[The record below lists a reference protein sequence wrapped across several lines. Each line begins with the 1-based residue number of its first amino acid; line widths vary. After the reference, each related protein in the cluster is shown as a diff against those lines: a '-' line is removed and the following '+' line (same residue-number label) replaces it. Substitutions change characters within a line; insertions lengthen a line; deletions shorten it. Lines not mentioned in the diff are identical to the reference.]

1 MAKTKVQ
8 CMNCAHEFTL
18 KSWGYDKLEEDYS
31 FYTVCPK
38 CKSSFNIADE
48 SAEAI
53 LISNGTKVK
62 LFNNTIGIIDGNTF
76 EDIDP
81 EDTNTF
87 ENINYYVCPIEFTKE
102 KYWSDHYIMA
112 RKAEFKIERQ
122 KDNKTI
128 KQV

>member
-8 CMNCAHEFTL
+8 CMDCAYEFTL

-62 LFNNTIGIIDGNTF
+62 LFNNTIGIIPSTTIF
-76 EDIDP
+76 
-81 EDTNTF
+81 F
-87 ENINYYVCPIEFTKE
+87 CPPNALGPPTVGSVKAALLPGTSFMVPPDKLKELIEE
-102 KYWSDHYIMA
+102 
-112 RKAEFKIERQ
+112 
-122 KDNKTI
+122 
-128 KQV
+128 